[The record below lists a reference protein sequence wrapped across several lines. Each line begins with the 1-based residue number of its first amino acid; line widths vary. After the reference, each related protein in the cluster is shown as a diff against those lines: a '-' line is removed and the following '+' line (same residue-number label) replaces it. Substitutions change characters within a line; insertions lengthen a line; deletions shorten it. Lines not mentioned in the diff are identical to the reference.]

1 MEMGKKKF
9 LYRLSRYKELIKDRK
24 EKFKRLKDI
33 MTKIALRYNE
43 RILEIPN
50 NKISLSFSLTTV
62 CKGLDKHDITYLGSL
77 FYSRQIS
84 GIRIVAA
91 GSITKLNQNTFNN
104 YGSHCEKYRTL
115 PYASFASAI
124 GITDKEVIIN
134 YH

>member
-62 CKGLDKHDITYLGSL
+62 
-77 FYSRQIS
+77 
-84 GIRIVAA
+84 
-91 GSITKLNQNTFNN
+91 
-104 YGSHCEKYRTL
+104 
-115 PYASFASAI
+115 
-124 GITDKEVIIN
+124 
-134 YH
+134 